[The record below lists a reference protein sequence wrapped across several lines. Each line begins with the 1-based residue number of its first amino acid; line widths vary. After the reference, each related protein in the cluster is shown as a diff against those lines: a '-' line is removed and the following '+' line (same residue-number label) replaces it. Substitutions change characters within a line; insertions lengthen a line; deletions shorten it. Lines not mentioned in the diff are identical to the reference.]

1 MPQMITMS
9 SPTSLAG
16 PVYAT
21 EKTTEMSRQPHEQHG
36 DCFDQET
43 VIRQG
48 LLGMAT
54 RSEVYRKHQPDE
66 HARYTAQN

>member
-1 MPQMITMS
+1 MLRMIRMS
-9 SPTSLAG
+9 FTTCLAR
-16 PVYAT
+16 PVHAT
-21 EKTTEMSRQPHEQHG
+21 EKTTEMPRQPHEQHG

-54 RSEVYRKHQPDE
+54 RSEVNPKHQTDE